1 MTQATPNGVRAKSGF
16 AVNTRFFYPSALPGT
31 YHSGMSMLRE
41 ESFGPV
47 RTIRTCWTEAEAEAM
62 AIANDTEYGMAGA
75 VWRSD
80 TSKAPRVAGATG

>member
-1 MTQATPNGVRAKSGF
+1 MTQATPNGVRAESGF
-16 AVNTRFFYPSALPGT
+16 ASNTRFFYPSALLGT

-47 RTIRTCWTEAEAEAM
+47 RTITTCWTEAEAM
-62 AIANDTEYGMAGA
+62 AIANDTENGLAGA